1 MINILGN
8 INNNYMQEN
17 VSIPR
22 YRIGSIN
29 SWSKEIFW
37 FCVSSCELSPIASC
51 SHLKKLGM
59 LPLLL
64 LSSRGIYA
72 LVHRSLMK
80 LIGNKLR

>member
-22 YRIGSIN
+22 YRIGRN
-29 SWSKEIFW
+29 FL

-64 LSSRGIYA
+64 LSSKGIYA
-72 LVHRSLMK
+72 LVHRSLKK
-80 LIGNKLR
+80 LIGNKLC